1 MSDTSSG
8 DSFTATTTTSWL
20 TRIKNAFTGI
30 VAGFVLVGAG
40 CFLLFWNEGRAVQT
54 AKSLAEGGKAVVSV
68 DAGRVDPANEGR
80 LIHVSGPV
88 RTGGPVMDS
97 EFGISTRGVRLVRTV
112 EMFQWREEKKT
123 ETKKNLGGSEET
135 ITTYTYRREWHEGR
149 EDSSRFHRP
158 DGHRNPEPRY
168 QRRDLVSSDA
178 TIGAFRP
185 GEAVLRQISARDELR
200 VDPSQVAALR
210 GRINGPVQAVDG
222 RIFLGAYANE
232 PQVGDLRISY
242 RVAQPEMLSVIGR
255 QTGSG
260 FGEYQTQA
268 GDRLLMA
275 TAGSVPAQDMFKA
288 AERENTLITWLV
300 RLAGTFGVF
309 LGFALV
315 LRPLVV
321 IGDFIP
327 LIGSILGAG
336 AGLISLML
344 TALVAPLVIAV
355 AWFYYRPLT
364 AILILAV
371 GAAAAIG
378 LKTLA
383 SRRASIRAAAA
394 SQTPAPAG

>member
-1 MSDTSSG
+1 
-8 DSFTATTTTSWL
+8 
-20 TRIKNAFTGI
+20 
-30 VAGFVLVGAG
+30 
-40 CFLLFWNEGRAVQT
+40 
-54 AKSLAEGGKAVVSV
+54 
-68 DAGRVDPANEGR
+68 
-80 LIHVSGPV
+80 
-88 RTGGPVMDS
+88 
-97 EFGISTRGVRLVRTV
+97 
-112 EMFQWREEKKT
+112 
-123 ETKKNLGGSEET
+123 
-135 ITTYTYRREWHEGR
+135 
-149 EDSSRFHRP
+149 
-158 DGHRNPEPRY
+158 
-168 QRRDLVSSDA
+168 
-178 TIGAFRP
+178 
-185 GEAVLRQISARDELR
+185 
-200 VDPSQVAALR
+200 
-210 GRINGPVQAVDG
+210 
-222 RIFLGAYANE
+222 
-232 PQVGDLRISY
+232 
-242 RVAQPEMLSVIGR
+242 
-255 QTGSG
+255 
-260 FGEYQTQA
+260 
-268 GDRLLMA
+268 MA

-394 SQTPAPAG
+394 SQTPAPAT